1 MSTHLPLWRR
11 AVLVG
16 TLALPTS
23 LLQGSSIRA
32 QEIDLLNPPV
42 GGQVVVAQPEAAPPV
57 VAQPE
62 ALPVA
67 PKAEATK
74 LDLPTCRRTALERQP
89 SLAAARATLAAAQ
102 ERQQAVDSLRLAGL
116 VRHDL
121 DIRRQQ
127 AALGVQ
133 IAQAQLTQAEWE
145 TIYAVTRTYVGVL
158 YAQTQLRVAD
168 RVLSDSPDGLPF
180 LRNLAETIYKSRSR
194 PDVKVWNVDQI
205 EVYISVARGRRE
217 EAVEGLE
224 RAKAGLR
231 EAMGVDPDFP
241 IDLAD
246 QRMPRL
252 SAQVEAGPVISMALE
267 RRGEMAQAALLS
279 DVVCLE
285 VKAQGTS
292 FHPKMETFASN
303 SDIHSQPIPQAVR
316 DGEYRPGAISVEMP
330 VELVG
335 SKSLRV
341 ERAQSLHARAIAVVD
356 KTRGL
361 ISLEAKSAVLKFHE
375 TNNQVKNYS
384 EARDKARGVYDSLRG
399 GVFDPKDKTGGKPGL
414 EDLLNTAVQ
423 SSQTEVQANQAQ
435 YLHLLSMAALE
446 RITAG
451 GINPGFGTLSPT
463 PAENGG
469 SEKR

>member
-1 MSTHLPLWRR
+1 MSKHLPLWRR
-11 AVLVG
+11 AALVG
-16 TLALPTS
+16 GLAVPIFVVQPS
-23 LLQGSSIRA
+23 GVKA
-32 QEIDLLNPPV
+32 QEIDLLHPPV
-42 GGQVVVAQPEAAPPV
+42 AAQSILVQPVATQPVATQPEVSQPAPREV
-57 VAQPE
+57 S
-62 ALPVA
+62 
-67 PKAEATK
+67 K
-74 LDLPTCRRTALERQP
+74 LDLPTCRRIGLERQP
-89 SLAAARATLAAAQ
+89 ALAAARATLAAAQ
-102 ERQQAVDSLRLAGL
+102 ERLQALESLRLAGL

-127 AALGVQ
+127 ACLGIR

-145 TIYAVTRTYVGVL
+145 TIYSVTRTYVGVL
-158 YAQTQLRVAD
+158 YAQAQLRVAD

-194 PDVKVWNVDQI
+194 PDVKAWNVDQI
-205 EVYISVARGRRE
+205 DVYINVARGRRE

-231 EAMGVDPDFP
+231 EAMGVDQDFP
-241 IDLAD
+241 IELAD
-246 QRMPRL
+246 QRLPKLTATVDM
-252 SAQVEAGPVISMALE
+252 AAVISMALE
-267 RRGEMAQAALLS
+267 RRGEMAQASLLA

-292 FHPKMETFASN
+292 HHPKMETFASN
-303 SDIHSQPIPQAVR
+303 SDIHSQPIPQGVR
-316 DGEYRPGAISVEMP
+316 DGEYRPGAIGVEMP
-330 VELVG
+330 IELVG

-341 ERAQSLHARAIAVVD
+341 ERAQSLHARSIAVVD

-361 ISLEAKSAVLKFHE
+361 ISLEAKSGALKYNE
-375 TNNQVKNYS
+375 TKIQVREYG
-384 EARDKARGVYDSLRG
+384 EASVKARGVYEALRG

-423 SSQTEVQANQAQ
+423 SSQTEVQSNQAQ
-435 YLHLLSMAALE
+435 YLHLLSLAALE

-451 GINPGFGTLSPT
+451 GIDPGFGTLAPT

-469 SEKR
+469 NDKR